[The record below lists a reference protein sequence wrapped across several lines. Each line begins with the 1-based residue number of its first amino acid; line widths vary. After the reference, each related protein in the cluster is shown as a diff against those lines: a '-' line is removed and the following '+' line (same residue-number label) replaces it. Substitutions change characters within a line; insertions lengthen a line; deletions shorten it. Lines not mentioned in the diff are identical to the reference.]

1 MSNLR
6 EYEMTAYVN
15 HLVGD
20 KLGDDSIF
28 FNIERIY
35 GDCGEYK
42 KVMATN
48 GMIYIPV
55 QFKGREKDIRKGY
68 ALLLERVGIKNVKRS
83 IELNEFQ
90 FSERRRRR
98 LLIKTLWVQLLG
110 ADTKV
115 VYLLRTKAI
124 NADANVVKSGEGAI
138 TGAQRT
144 MLGIKEEYERSRKRR
159 SEIGTID
166 LLIKAVVTRMMG
178 ICSQCLF
185 SLLRFYG
192 FYG

>member
-1 MSNLR
+1 
-6 EYEMTAYVN
+6 MTAYVN